1 MIPSQGR
8 GPYSTCCV
16 LVSVSQITE
25 VPVNDL
31 SHLTAFLRMGNK
43 EDRMFLITHRRLRE
57 QINYVILT
65 VYYVKVIS
73 ALVRFVR
80 ESH

>member
-1 MIPSQGR
+1 
-8 GPYSTCCV
+8 
-16 LVSVSQITE
+16 
-25 VPVNDL
+25 
-31 SHLTAFLRMGNK
+31 MGNK

>member
-1 MIPSQGR
+1 
-8 GPYSTCCV
+8 
-16 LVSVSQITE
+16 
-25 VPVNDL
+25 
-31 SHLTAFLRMGNK
+31 
-43 EDRMFLITHRRLRE
+43 MFLITHRRLRE